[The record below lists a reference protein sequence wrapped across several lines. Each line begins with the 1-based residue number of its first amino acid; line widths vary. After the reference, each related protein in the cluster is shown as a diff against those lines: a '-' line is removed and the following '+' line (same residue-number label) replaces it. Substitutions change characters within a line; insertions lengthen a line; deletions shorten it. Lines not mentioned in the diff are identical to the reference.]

1 MTNVFL
7 IFITV
12 LLVALAAIV
21 VFLSTKL
28 LKKKDNTEDINSI
41 KNELTEL
48 RNSSNNQFTNLS
60 NSFSGLSKDITKD
73 LNVSLTRVQ
82 EDVKRFNEK
91 ADIMNK
97 TQENLTKVFSN
108 VKKFGTAA
116 EYSLA
121 SLLKDLLS
129 PTQYIANAK
138 IKEDKQETVEFAIK
152 LPKNVLISIDSFFP
166 ATLLENIRE
175 ADDKNDK
182 KLSQEARYD
191 LAQAIKAK
199 AETISKKY
207 INPPRTVPY
216 GVMYLSTES
225 LFFEV
230 SAYRYPKTKELLIQK
245 IKREYNINI
254 LGPTTISVFL
264 QSLQM
269 GFETLQI
276 HQRSR
281 KIYEDLQSLSFK
293 FSQHFKM
300 IEEVYSTM
308 DKAMKKTA
316 DFGKSARQIS
326 KILDDIKE
334 PETQTAIDINPE
346 KNPNNLKVLK

>member
-152 LPKNVLISIDSFFP
+152 LPKNVLISIF
-166 ATLLENIRE
+166 LLLTR
-175 ADDKNDK
+175 
-182 KLSQEARYD
+182 S
-191 LAQAIKAK
+191 
-199 AETISKKY
+199 SS
-207 INPPRTVPY
+207 TV
-216 GVMYLSTES
+216 
-225 LFFEV
+225 
-230 SAYRYPKTKELLIQK
+230 
-245 IKREYNINI
+245 
-254 LGPTTISVFL
+254 
-264 QSLQM
+264 
-269 GFETLQI
+269 
-276 HQRSR
+276 
-281 KIYEDLQSLSFK
+281 SFK
-293 FSQHFKM
+293 PL
-300 IEEVYSTM
+300 
-308 DKAMKKTA
+308 
-316 DFGKSARQIS
+316 
-326 KILDDIKE
+326 IL
-334 PETQTAIDINPE
+334 
-346 KNPNNLKVLK
+346 